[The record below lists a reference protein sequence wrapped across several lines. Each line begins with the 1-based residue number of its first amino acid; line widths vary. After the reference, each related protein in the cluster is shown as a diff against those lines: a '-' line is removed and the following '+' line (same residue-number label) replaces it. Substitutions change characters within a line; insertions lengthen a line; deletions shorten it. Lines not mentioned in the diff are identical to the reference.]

1 MRGVQVERQPGPL
14 ATAGALLVS
23 LIVVAPLAFLSP
35 ELALLGLGV
44 TALAFFVLLDH
55 RHRAFWELAANNKFR
70 ILAAQQK
77 NMDRALSRM
86 RTELT
91 DIRDTLAA
99 RTTTQNMPRNTSQN
113 TTKST
118 ADQQVEEPPVELVDR
133 LDQPKPSAEPPLKAV
148 LKQLTPDANPMPE
161 TSAPVKAQTGE
172 THSLNRAPSSAP
184 KPAPSARAKDVTK
197 AKDLS
202 KVLPAAANDPIP
214 SIPDITAPSP
224 SDTVKQDAKPDTP
237 APQHATKPGDETDDF
252 DALSDLVVKEL
263 IHQAVRNERVDVFIQ
278 PVMRLPQRRVRFY
291 EMFARVRARPGLYVP
306 AQRYMALAEQDKLM
320 GDIDTLSLLEC
331 LRTLKS
337 TAHLQRPAPIFLNI
351 TMATLQNGF
360 FMKHLL
366 TFLAK
371 NKALAPR
378 LVFEIPKKDY
388 DALSPPLLEV
398 IKGLG
403 TLGCALS
410 LDHVDSLDLDI
421 GDLLRFKVRFVKVD
435 AALLSSAAQSDGDFA
450 EMQRL
455 KRRIE
460 GNGIAV
466 IAEKIEDETTLMDVL
481 DYGIHYGQ
489 GYLFGKPGLQGAY
502 KPKKVA

>member
-1 MRGVQVERQPGPL
+1 MARKKGISKRGRSIRGVQVERQPGPL

-44 TALAFFVLLDH
+44 TALAFFVLTDH

-70 ILAAQQK
+70 VLAAQQK
-77 NMDRALSRM
+77 NMDRALSHM
-86 RTELT
+86 RAELT

-99 RTTTQNMPRNTSQN
+99 RA
-113 TTKST
+113 T
-118 ADQQVEEPPVELVDR
+118 AQDKADVKQDKPVELVDR
-133 LDQPKPSAEPPLKAV
+133 LEQLPKTQPEKIKQAPPAQKPV
-148 LKQLTPDANPMPE
+148 ANPSP
-161 TSAPVKAQTGE
+161 P
-172 THSLNRAPSSAP
+172 
-184 KPAPSARAKDVTK
+184 ARAKDVTK

-202 KVLPAAANDPIP
+202 KALPAAANDPVP
-214 SIPDITAPSP
+214 SIPDAAPPP
-224 SDTVKQDAKPDTP
+224 SSEAAKP
-237 APQHATKPGDETDDF
+237 AAASNAAKPGDKTDDF

-337 TAHLQRPAPIFLNI
+337 TAHLQRPAPVFLNI

-371 NKALAPR
+371 NKELAPR
-378 LVFEIPKKDY
+378 LIFEIPKRDY
-388 DALSPPLLEV
+388 DALSPPLLEI
-398 IKGLG
+398 IKGLS

-410 LDHVDSLDLDI
+410 LDHVDNLDLDI
-421 GDLLRFKVRFVKVD
+421 GDLLRFKVRFVKID
-435 AALLSSAAQSDGDFA
+435 AALLVRAAQADGDFA

-502 KPKKVA
+502 KPKKAA